1 MIAIATIEFPKI
13 TACWQEE
20 EKKRQSDR
28 DRGR

>member
-13 TACWQEE
+13 TAWQEE

>member
-13 TACWQEE
+13 TALHEE